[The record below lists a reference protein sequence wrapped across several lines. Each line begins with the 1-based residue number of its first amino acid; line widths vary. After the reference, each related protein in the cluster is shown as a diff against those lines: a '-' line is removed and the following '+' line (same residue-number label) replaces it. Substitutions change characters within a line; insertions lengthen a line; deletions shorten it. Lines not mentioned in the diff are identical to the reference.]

1 MPSNFRWTA
10 FFIVPVKVI
19 KDLKDF
25 NAVEVVKV
33 VEAFEADFR
42 NRVGGRCFPEVKQL
56 GHLI

>member
-25 NAVEVVKV
+25 NVVEVVKV
-33 VEAFEADFR
+33 VEVFETDF
-42 NRVGGRCFPEVKQL
+42 GK
-56 GHLI
+56 